1 MCFCVICLFFL
12 VLRHPPRSTRS
23 YTLFPYTTLFRSG
36 RGFRASARTP
46 DEAPRGMSRIV
57 WTPLANGDLEA
68 IDDYLAAY
76 SIESAEEVAAKIEA
90 AASFL
95 LTVPHEIGRAH
106 V

>member
-1 MCFCVICLFFL
+1 
-12 VLRHPPRSTRS
+12 
-23 YTLFPYTTLFRSG
+23 
-36 RGFRASARTP
+36 
-46 DEAPRGMSRIV
+46 MSRIV

-95 LTVPHEIGRAH
+95 LTVPHAGTPLDSQKARKWPVGSTPYLLVYRPAADHIQILPVYQARKSTRLNSSHPCAAH
-106 V
+106 